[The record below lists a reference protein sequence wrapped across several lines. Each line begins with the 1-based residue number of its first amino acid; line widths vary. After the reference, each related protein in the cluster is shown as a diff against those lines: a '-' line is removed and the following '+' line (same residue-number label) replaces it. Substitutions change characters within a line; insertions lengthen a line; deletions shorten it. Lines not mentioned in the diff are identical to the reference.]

1 MYEFSTF
8 VLIFN
13 KSKTDVRRFKVI
25 FTIQPKPLKAILEM
39 NVPARGE
46 VTQNLPIVNN
56 TERDWNIKVLWQPEP
71 SKNGN
76 YFIIPSQY
84 NSSFP
89 VKRNS
94 IGNFPITFRPKW
106 AHDAEAKLTL
116 TNPLTLDHF
125 EYQII
130 GHGEEPLAEEHIEI
144 RCQAKELVKKE
155 IIVKNPYNEKPVSFN
170 VETDLLNCTAPKKFS
185 IPSGSK

>member
-1 MYEFSTF
+1 M
-8 VLIFN
+8 N

-56 TERDWNIKVLWQPEP
+56 TERDWNIKVQWQPEP

-76 YFIIPSQY
+76 YFIIPSQF
-84 NSSFP
+84 NSAFP

-94 IGNFPITFRPKW
+94 IGNFPITFKPK
-106 AHDAEAKLTL
+106 
-116 TNPLTLDHF
+116 
-125 EYQII
+125 
-130 GHGEEPLAEEHIEI
+130 
-144 RCQAKELVKKE
+144 
-155 IIVKNPYNEKPVSFN
+155 
-170 VETDLLNCTAPKKFS
+170 
-185 IPSGSK
+185 